1 MDAKVLLKSQ
11 LELRVP
17 VEHDHWVPS
26 LNYRV
31 HLDKEN
37 ADVATKFKLTN
48 LEISIL
54 DYLRRKRRI
63 LTKFRLTILK
73 VTTTG

>member
-37 ADVATKFKLTN
+37 ADSDQNQFDN
-48 LEISIL
+48 LENINIIISEEE
-54 DYLRRKRRI
+54 KRI
-63 LTKFRLTILK
+63 IDK
-73 VTTTG
+73 V

>member
-31 HLDKEN
+31 HLDDEN
-37 ADVATKFKLTN
+37 ADSDQNQFDN
-48 LEISIL
+48 LENINIIISEEE
-54 DYLRRKRRI
+54 KRI
-63 LTKFRLTILK
+63 IDK
-73 VTTTG
+73 V

>member
-1 MDAKVLLKSQ
+1 MDAKVLLKSK

-31 HLDKEN
+31 HLDDEN
-37 ADVATKFKLTN
+37 ADSDQNQFDN
-48 LEISIL
+48 LENINIIISEEE
-54 DYLRRKRRI
+54 KRI
-63 LTKFRLTILK
+63 IDK
-73 VTTTG
+73 V